1 MSELKYTWRINADD
15 ETEAL
20 LKMRA
25 LTMLSNKLKAKDI
38 ELLSNSKCLS
48 YFIQSASLES
58 GANEVVLPLTPSE
71 EKAIIRR
78 RKFVRIIR
86 KLLPFL
92 GSSQKAGN
100 AQIKSL

>member
-25 LTMLSNKLKAKDI
+25 LTMLSNKLKAKEI
-38 ELLSNSKCLS
+38 ELLSKSKCLS

-58 GANEVVLPLTPSE
+58 GEAVLPLSPSE
-71 EKAIIRR
+71 ERAILRR
-78 RKFVRIIR
+78 RRFISILR

-92 GSSQKAGN
+92 KGSEGAVKTQF
-100 AQIKSL
+100 KSL